1 MRIRKKDFVKKC
13 GECKYNRRDWTN
25 PDNTDFYCGND
36 MSENHG
42 YNTGYSDG
50 CEDWEN
56 KDTEDK

>member
-1 MRIRKKDFVKKC
+1 MIKC

-36 MSENHG
+36 MSENYG

-50 CEDWEN
+50 CEDG
-56 KDTEDK
+56 EDKND